1 MSTVSTNGFEVDA
14 RVICENS
21 VSKLYVGF
29 CSLGANSSGKTEDQ
43 VSDTTRLAICFQ
55 LPYTSWPR
63 RAIRQTHRRR
73 LMADQPPIRSM
84 TDEDRAFHRAS
95 LCMECD

>member
-29 CSLGANSSGKTEDQ
+29 CSLAT
-43 VSDTTRLAICFQ
+43 VHIVAT
-55 LPYTSWPR
+55 
-63 RAIRQTHRRR
+63 
-73 LMADQPPIRSM
+73 
-84 TDEDRAFHRAS
+84 
-95 LCMECD
+95 